1 MQGNKE
7 NITIQVSF
15 VSIHWISYQ
24 FMKLLLIST
33 LIKHCIAFPHFF
45 FSPTGNATNYTPSFR
60 TLCRRNHEFLTLNW
74 KFIPRFIIF

>member
-24 FMKLLLIST
+24 FMKLLVIST
-33 LIKHCIAFPHFF
+33 LIKHCIAFPISS
-45 FSPTGNATNYTPSFR
+45 SPPPEMQQIIPHLSGHYAVETTNF
-60 TLCRRNHEFLTLNW
+60 
-74 KFIPRFIIF
+74 